1 VREIEDAMKFM
12 MLGPLSVQSDG
23 IELEIPAPRQRVVL
37 ATLLLKANQ
46 VVSVDRISAFVWD
59 NSPPPSAEATVRT
72 YVMRLRRLLG
82 QRAGGA
88 IETRASGYL
97 MKLDEHQTDLGSF
110 IAHREQAARHVEAG
124 AFDRASAELSAA
136 LGLWRDEPLLDIP
149 SHTLREVEG
158 QYLKE
163 LRLQTLE
170 SRLDLDLAL
179 GRHAEI
185 IPELWRAVREQ
196 PLCEALTGRL
206 MLALFRAGRQSEALA
221 VFQRARALLVDQ
233 LGAEPC
239 SELREM
245 QRRILAADDPLPPGG
260 PAVATGAGTPPPMT
274 VCGLGPASEEQHAAR
289 VRPAQLP
296 AQLVT
301 PAGRDSELSLLNGR
315 LTADR
320 APNELSGVVVVTGG
334 GGAGKSTLALH
345 AAHAVRGH
353 FEDGQLYA
361 RLGGFDVPLE
371 PGRVLGRFLAGLG
384 VPADRIPVD
393 EEQAIL
399 FYRSL
404 TADRRILVLLDD
416 AVSAAQVRPL
426 IPGGGGSRLI
436 VTSRERLGDLDGAHT
451 ITLAP
456 LTERAA
462 LELLGSIIGPQRVEA
477 EPRAAREVVESC
489 AGLPLAIRIA
499 GARYLGRPHW
509 DLARLARRLVDSPQ
523 LLDELRI
530 GDLAVRA
537 SLAAGYRGLSG
548 RAEGGTDPA
557 AAFRLL
563 GAVGVNATDR
573 ARAAV
578 LFGCS
583 AAEAEAVLEAL
594 ADVHLLHADRAG
606 RFHLDRLQRSY
617 AKEQAAAEPS
627 PRVRALVS
635 GGQ

>member
-1 VREIEDAMKFM
+1 M
-12 MLGPLSVQSDG
+12 MLGPLSVRSDG

-59 NSPPPSAEATVRT
+59 DCPPPSAVATVRT

-82 QRAGGA
+82 KQAGGA

-97 MKLDEHQTDLGSF
+97 MKLDEHQSDLGSF
-110 IAHREQAARHVEAG
+110 TAHRERAARHVEAG

-196 PLCEALTGRL
+196 PLREALVGRL

-221 VFQRARALLVDQ
+221 VFQRARTLLIDQ

-239 SELREM
+239 SDLREM
-245 QRRILAADDPLPPGG
+245 QRRILAADDPLPPG
-260 PAVATGAGTPPPMT
+260 ASVMDTVVATPPPVT
-274 VCGLGPASEEQHAAR
+274 VRGAGPAPEEQHPVR

-296 AQLVT
+296 AQMVE
-301 PAGRDSELSLLNGR
+301 PAGRDIELSFLNGW
-315 LTADR
+315 LTTDR
-320 APNELSGVVVVTGG
+320 ASSELSGVVVVTGG
-334 GGAGKSTLALH
+334 GGTGKSTLAVH

-361 RLGGFDVPLE
+361 RLGGSDAPSE

-384 VPADRIPVD
+384 VPPERIPAD
-393 EEQAIL
+393 EEQAAL
-399 FYRSL
+399 LYRSL

-436 VTSRERLGDLDGAHT
+436 VTSRERLGDLDGART

-456 LTERAA
+456 LARRAA
-462 LELLGSIIGPQRVEA
+462 LELLGSIIGHPRVEA
-477 EPRAAREVVESC
+477 EPRAAREVVEHC

-509 DLARLARRLVDSPQ
+509 DLARLARLLVESPQ

-530 GDLAVRA
+530 GDLAVRT
-537 SLAAGYRGLSG
+537 SLDAGYRGLSD
-548 RAEGGTDPA
+548 RATGGTDPA

-563 GAVGVNATDR
+563 GEVGVDETDR
-573 ARAAV
+573 VRAAG

-583 AAEAEAVLEAL
+583 AAEAEKVLEAL
-594 ADVHLLHADRAG
+594 ADVHLLHADRVG
-606 RFHLDRLQRSY
+606 CFHLDRLQRSY
-617 AKEQAAAEPS
+617 AKERAAAEPS
-627 PRVRALVS
+627 PGIRALLS
-635 GGQ
+635 GAQ